1 MQNLNPRTGNKTR
14 EQEMRMARVARAEV
28 QVFIKASRTP
38 AHGGRSQRRMAA
50 EAAYA
55 WRNWQKPPAYGGSS
69 RRRMTTGADSSRSN

>member
-38 AHGGRSQRRMAA
+38 AHGGRSRLRMAA
-50 EAAYA
+50 LAEAAGV
-55 WRNWQKPPAYGGSS
+55 WRQKPPAHDDMS
-69 RRRMTTGADSSRSN
+69 RQ